1 MTSFVDPQ
9 IEVSPMIQR
18 FLGCVILGSI
28 PPEVA
33 EAVDSIEEQEVPTGI
48 LFLMKIWWG
57 RNRAEQA
64 LPDVIELLQGTI
76 KDMLT

>member
-1 MTSFVDPQ
+1 MTSFIDPQ

-33 EAVDSIEEQEVPTGI
+33 EAVDSIEEQEVPTAI

-57 RNRAEQA
+57 RHPAEQA
-64 LPDVIELLQGTI
+64 LPDVIELLQDTI